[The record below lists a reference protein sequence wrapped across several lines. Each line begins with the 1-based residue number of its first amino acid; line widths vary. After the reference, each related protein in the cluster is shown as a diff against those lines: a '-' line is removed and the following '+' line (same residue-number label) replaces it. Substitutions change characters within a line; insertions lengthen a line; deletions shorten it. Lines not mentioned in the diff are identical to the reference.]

1 MTIAIRP
8 NPHTAPELDEP
19 HFVFIKVSDDYIT
32 AELSDGR
39 LVSVPLAW
47 SWRLEQASAAQR
59 TDYRFL
65 GAAHTAY
72 WPAIDEHLSVRGFLF
87 GEPAPRPVNKE

>member
-8 NPHTAPELDEP
+8 NLQKTSEQDEP
-19 HFVFIKVSDDYIT
+19 RFVTITVSDEFIT

-47 SWRLEQASAAQR
+47 SWRLERASLAQR

-72 WPAIDEHLSVRGFLF
+72 WPEIDEHLSVRGFLF
-87 GEPAPRPVNKE
+87 GEPAPRLA

>member
-8 NPHTAPELDEP
+8 NPQKASEQDEP
-19 HFVFIKVSDDYIT
+19 RFVTIAVSDEYIT

-47 SWRLEQASAAQR
+47 SWRLEQASPTQR
-59 TDYRFL
+59 NDYRFL
-65 GAAHTAY
+65 GAAHTVY
-72 WPAIDEHLSVRGFLF
+72 WPEVDEHLSVRGFLF
-87 GEPAPRPVNKE
+87 GEPAPRRT